1 MDGPQV
7 VFENLRNIFYF
18 FPEYGHATSVVIQ
31 DAKKQEKFDQSK
43 PQAMDWIKSQARK
56 TFSKKNLYKKVPVL
70 EWLPKYNVETGLFTF
85 LFCFNYCCKQT
96 NRKTNY

>member
-1 MDGPQV
+1 MLLV
-7 VFENLRNIFYF
+7 ALEIIFFLQILLKYF

-85 LFCFNYCCKQT
+85 FVLFLLLL
-96 NRKTNY
+96 

>member
-1 MDGPQV
+1 M
-7 VFENLRNIFYF
+7 LIYIY

-85 LFCFNYCCKQT
+85 FCCCKQT
-96 NRKTNY
+96 GKGIIEFHGVFSRDKKLLK

>member
-1 MDGPQV
+1 MRV
-7 VFENLRNIFYF
+7 TCSTWNNIFIYKFFWNIF

-70 EWLPKYNVETGLFTF
+70 EWLPKYNVDTGLFTSFVLF
-85 LFCFNYCCKQT
+85 LLLL
-96 NRKTNY
+96 

>member
-1 MDGPQV
+1 M
-7 VFENLRNIFYF
+7 
-18 FPEYGHATSVVIQ
+18 IQ

-85 LFCFNYCCKQT
+85 FCCCKQT
-96 NRKTNY
+96 NKQEKELLNFTGLFFQRQKTLEVEE